1 MRTII
6 RREAIAKGCCAWV
19 LFFLRNYYL
28 KSLTFR
34 GAECPIQRRPLDY
47 ILLPQ
52 RDQNG
57 PTLRILHEGLFYLS
71 RKSQ

>member
-1 MRTII
+1 MRTTI
-6 RREAIAKGCCAWV
+6 RREAIAKGCCAEV

-28 KSLTFR
+28 KSLTFPS
-34 GAECPIQRRPLDY
+34 AEYPIQRRPLDY
-47 ILLPQ
+47 IPLPQ

-57 PTLRILHEGLFYLS
+57 PALRIPHEGSFCLN